1 MKKQSPFYKTGIP
14 KSPLSRI
21 GRYKSRT
28 ERINENAATNEETDT
43 TNN

>member
-1 MKKQSPFYKTGIP
+1 MKKQSPFYKTGIA

-28 ERINENAATNEETDT
+28 DRIKENAAKNKESDK
-43 TNN
+43 N